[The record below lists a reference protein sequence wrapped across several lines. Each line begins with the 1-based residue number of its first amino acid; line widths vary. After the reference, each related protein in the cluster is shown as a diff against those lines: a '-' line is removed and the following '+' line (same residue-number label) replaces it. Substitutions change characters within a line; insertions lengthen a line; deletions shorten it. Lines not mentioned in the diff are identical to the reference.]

1 MATPASQTGPAP
13 AHVEH
18 EPREVDYFRDSALRY
33 LGYTNEV
40 GEAFRPLVHPRYVTA
55 TYGVAFNYVLADAFF
70 QSAKK
75 SNADQHSGLVF
86 VDSLLW
92 QSLASVAIPGVTI
105 NLITKASSKMMVAAT
120 QNKTVRKFAPTV
132 IGLSAIP
139 LIIKP
144 IDEFTDVLMDST
156 FRAMFKK

>member
-1 MATPASQTGPAP
+1 MTSPSLTETSSAP
-13 AHVEH
+13 CH
-18 EPREVDYFRDSALRY
+18 EKHKPREVDYFRDSTLRY

-55 TYGVAFNYVLADAFF
+55 SYGVAFTYVLADAFF
-70 QSAKK
+70 QSSKT
-75 SNADQHSGLVF
+75 SNANQHSGLVF

-92 QSLASVAIPGVTI
+92 QGLASVAIPGVTI
-105 NLITKASSKMMVAAT
+105 NLITKASSKLIVAAT
-120 QNKTVRKFAPTV
+120 HNKAVRKFAPTV

-139 LIIKP
+139 IIIKP

-156 FRAMFKK
+156 FRAMFK